1 MGTMGSMTPWSWL
14 EIGLGAWLLV
24 SVVVGGLV
32 GRAIHIGQSLDA
44 QRGRSPVDIVRI
56 AS

>member
-1 MGTMGSMTPWSWL
+1 MGSMTPWSWL